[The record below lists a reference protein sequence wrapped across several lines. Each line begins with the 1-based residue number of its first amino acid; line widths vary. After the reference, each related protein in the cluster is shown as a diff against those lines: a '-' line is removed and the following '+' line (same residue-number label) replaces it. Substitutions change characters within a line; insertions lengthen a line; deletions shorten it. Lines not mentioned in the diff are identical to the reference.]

1 MALKAIYF
9 QAILLRDPVD
19 HRSMLKAYSFLLPIS
34 PQLQNVTRSGSMT
47 LGDQEPQLGIQH
59 NRKQINSSNF
69 VGVLNQG
76 LATLGGRLGRN
87 ISQDG

>member
-1 MALKAIYF
+1 
-9 QAILLRDPVD
+9 
-19 HRSMLKAYSFLLPIS
+19 
-34 PQLQNVTRSGSMT
+34 MT

>member
-1 MALKAIYF
+1 
-9 QAILLRDPVD
+9 
-19 HRSMLKAYSFLLPIS
+19 
-34 PQLQNVTRSGSMT
+34 MT
-47 LGDQEPQLGIQH
+47 LWDQEPQLRIQH

-87 ISQDG
+87 ISQDGWVQSNKETFLTMDSPQD

>member
-1 MALKAIYF
+1 
-9 QAILLRDPVD
+9 
-19 HRSMLKAYSFLLPIS
+19 
-34 PQLQNVTRSGSMT
+34 MT

-87 ISQDG
+87 ISQDGWVQYRIIFNHGQSLRLSLDS

>member
-1 MALKAIYF
+1 
-9 QAILLRDPVD
+9 
-19 HRSMLKAYSFLLPIS
+19 
-34 PQLQNVTRSGSMT
+34 MT
-47 LGDQEPQLGIQH
+47 LWDQEPQLRIQH

-87 ISQDG
+87 ISQDGWV